1 MARHAIAVTFVIVA
15 FGKTPKSP
23 ARVVDLGNYIPAPK
37 NRDSQAEFLIYGEMA
52 EWLKAHAWKACLLE
66 RVTWVRIPLSPP
78 FQEKDNDQMKNSILA
93 LLLMLPMLAV
103 GQPVQLTVFYKQK
116 TEIQYKVTLRF
127 QLLQDSPTTGVQS
140 GI

>member
-1 MARHAIAVTFVIVA
+1 
-15 FGKTPKSP
+15 
-23 ARVVDLGNYIPAPK
+23 
-37 NRDSQAEFLIYGEMA
+37 
-52 EWLKAHAWKACLLE
+52 
-66 RVTWVRIPLSPP
+66 
-78 FQEKDNDQMKNSILA
+78 MKNSILA